1 MIFLK
6 QIASTDTVKNLRKHL
21 NSEAQVINETQPCI
35 GMAVN
40 PTVKFYEY
48 PKKLLATCES
58 EDIGNNM
65 FLLCLPNRA
74 GSVYVAQAWG
84 ELVLTRA
91 PTLAEGVA
99 TLNDADFIRV
109 DIPAVKAPTKETPY
123 KSFSLDSV
131 THGSNKFFIKTDGL
145 IEGNT
150 YSLGRALLGITQTLA
165 AGPDVQYAAADNYA
179 YVEAGATSCS
189 ILIATNTVYTLL

>member
-1 MIFLK
+1 MITLK
-6 QIASTDTVKNLRKHL
+6 QIESTDTVKNLRKHL

-48 PKKLLATCES
+48 PSRLLATCES
-58 EDIGNNM
+58 KDISNDM

-99 TLNDADFIRV
+99 NLNDADFIRV
-109 DIPAVKAPTKETPY
+109 GIPAVKAPTKNTPY
-123 KSFSLDSV
+123 NSFSLDSV
-131 THGSNKFFIKTDGL
+131 TLGSTKFFTKTNGFIKGT
-145 IEGNT
+145 T
-150 YSLGRALLGITQTLA
+150 YSLGRTLLAITQTFA

-179 YVEAGATSCS
+179 YVEAGATDCS